1 MEVFRIARDIYAKD
15 LVASGF
21 ANRWNFD
28 QQWVIYTG
36 SSRSLATLELVV
48 NRAAIRPNFLYQVMV
63 ISVADDDHLV
73 TTVKEKDLPDNW
85 RSVQKYETLQQIG
98 SEWYN
103 GRRSLLLR
111 VPSAVIPKEFNYIIN
126 TRHPDFAANVRL
138 VRQEEY
144 VWDERLIQ

>member
-1 MEVFRIARDIYAKD
+1 MEVFRIARDIYAGE
-15 LVASGF
+15 LVASGL

-28 QQWVIYTG
+28 QQWVLYTG

-48 NRAAIRPNFLYQVMV
+48 NRAVIRPNFGYKVMV

-73 TTVKEKDLPDNW
+73 TGLKEKDMPENW
-85 RSVQKYETLQQIG
+85 RSVQKYQVLQQIG
-98 SEWYN
+98 SDWYN
-103 GRRSLLLR
+103 SRKSLLLR

-126 TRHPDFAANVRL
+126 TRHPEFGENVRL

-144 VWDERLIQ
+144 VWDERLVR